1 MNRRKLFS
9 SLAIAAIL
17 ARIASRRAS
26 AGESDIGSEISLLA
40 DIPDDQAFITF
51 TSPAGF
57 ALKVPEGWAL
67 HDGGRETVF
76 SDTYNRIALSA
87 ESASRPFDLAYAT
100 STLAP
105 EIEKMGRAVRI
116 TEIAEIKLKPGRTVK
131 IAYDANSEP
140 NEITN
145 KHVRQEN
152 ERFYFVRKRQ
162 LVMLNLTT
170 PKGADNVDQWRLISS
185 SFRWT

>member
-9 SLAIAAIL
+9 SLAVAAIL
-17 ARIASRRAS
+17 ARAAMRRAR
-26 AGESDIGSEISLLA
+26 AAETNIDPEVSLLA

-57 ALKVPEGWAL
+57 TIKVPEGWAL
-67 HDGGRETVF
+67 HDGGRETAF
-76 SDTYNRIALSA
+76 SDKYNRIALFVASA
-87 ESASRPFDLAYAT
+87 PRPFDLAYAT

-105 EIEKMGRAVRI
+105 EIEKMGKAVHI
-116 TEIAEIKLKPGRTVK
+116 TEIAEMRLRTGRTVK
-131 IAYDANSEP
+131 IAYDADSEP
-140 NEITN
+140 DEITS
-145 KHVRQEN
+145 KRVRQEN
-152 ERFYFVRKRQ
+152 ELFYFVRKRQ

-170 PKGADNVDQWRLISS
+170 PKGADNVDQWRLIAS

>member
-26 AGESDIGSEISLLA
+26 AGEADIEPEISLLA
-40 DIPDDQAFITF
+40 DIPDDQAFVSLV
-51 TSPAGF
+51 SPAGF
-57 ALKVPEGWAL
+57 TVKVPEGWAR
-67 HDGGRETVF
+67 HDGGRETMF
-76 SDTYNRIALSA
+76 SDKYNCVALSVA
-87 ESASRPFDLAYAT
+87 SAPRPFDLSYAT

-105 EIEKMGRAVRI
+105 EIEKMGKAVHI
-116 TEIAEIKLKPGRTVK
+116 TEIAEIKLRPGRTVK

-140 NEITN
+140 DQATN
-145 KHVRQEN
+145 KRVRQEN

-162 LVMLNLTT
+162 LVTLNLTT
-170 PKGADNVDQWRLISS
+170 PKGADNVNQWRLISS

>member
-17 ARIASRRAS
+17 ARFASRRAN
-26 AGESDIGSEISLLA
+26 ADEADIEPKISQLA
-40 DIPDDQAFITF
+40 DIPDDQTFTTF

-57 ALKVPEGWAL
+57 ALKVPQGWAR
-67 HDGGRETVF
+67 HDGGRETMF
-76 SDTYNRIALSA
+76 SDKYNCIALSV
-87 ESASRPFDLAYAT
+87 ESTSRPFDLAYAT

-105 EIEKMGRAVRI
+105 QIEKMGKAVRI

-140 NEITN
+140 IGITD
-145 KHVRQEN
+145 KRVRQEN
-152 ERFYFVRKRQ
+152 ERFYFIKDDR
-162 LVMLNLTT
+162 LVMLSLTT